1 MKPIDFAWG
10 SLRTITQK
18 QPSEIKLL
26 VDEIEYPTLG
36 TDSVGFV
43 IHLSSPQKHRDNLFR
58 LHGMYFD
65 NDKKGR
71 ASLWR
76 MFKASVYHLCLHTV
90 TSDYS
95 IYKSISDSVSS
106 TNNLLFAISQVEDH
120 SLIGHM
126 RSKWPGL
133 LLDCIYANYLSARRF
148 RNLEKENNRS
158 TKIAANILS
167 YSMTGKPLLPIGRE
181 VDKSLH
187 SLYQSLLK
195 VESASQQYHS
205 SGAFSSNGQI
215 SLQLSALTK
224 AKTDA
229 AKQIAD
235 FLDRQSC
242 DIVEMPSP
250 PYADN
255 HGQNHIFE
263 STTEVIQESLEDFDS
278 AFRNASS
285 ELLPEISKEEIRKSE
300 TYTETESQ
308 TVLADWEYSLSMM
321 KKLTDIHKSLD
332 PQTHFEGFV
341 FPNEDYSEFVRT
353 RSKLIGP
360 IRLVL
365 DRLRMIKFTVD
376 DLQGQE
382 SGYVDIPAA
391 IQVVASKSARNDV
404 FIQEENIMRSEAWA
418 ILIDSSKSLETF
430 QGEVRDVS
438 VCLSEVAKDL
448 MPNPN
453 SWACYSFNENFYIIK
468 DFSEI
473 YGNSTRARIGG
484 LSSGLKTYL
493 PDAMR
498 IAAGRLRSATEDVK
512 VMLIVSDGFPLGYEG
527 IDRALI
533 ETIDKIKKSGIQLI
547 GMGIGSSS
555 MRKYFRTNFSV
566 TNPFDLMK
574 NFVKTYTELSSSF

>member
-167 YSMTGKPLLPIGRE
+167 YCMTGKPLLPIGRE

-224 AKTDA
+224 AKTDV

-255 HGQNHIFE
+255 HGPNHIFE

>member
-18 QPSEIKLL
+18 QPSEKKLL

-36 TDSVGFV
+36 TDSIGFV

-215 SLQLSALTK
+215 SLQLSALT
-224 AKTDA
+224 
-229 AKQIAD
+229 IA
-235 FLDRQSC
+235 
-242 DIVEMPSP
+242 
-250 PYADN
+250 
-255 HGQNHIFE
+255 
-263 STTEVIQESLEDFDS
+263 
-278 AFRNASS
+278 
-285 ELLPEISKEEIRKSE
+285 
-300 TYTETESQ
+300 
-308 TVLADWEYSLSMM
+308 
-321 KKLTDIHKSLD
+321 
-332 PQTHFEGFV
+332 
-341 FPNEDYSEFVRT
+341 
-353 RSKLIGP
+353 
-360 IRLVL
+360 
-365 DRLRMIKFTVD
+365 
-376 DLQGQE
+376 
-382 SGYVDIPAA
+382 
-391 IQVVASKSARNDV
+391 
-404 FIQEENIMRSEAWA
+404 
-418 ILIDSSKSLETF
+418 
-430 QGEVRDVS
+430 
-438 VCLSEVAKDL
+438 
-448 MPNPN
+448 
-453 SWACYSFNENFYIIK
+453 
-468 DFSEI
+468 
-473 YGNSTRARIGG
+473 
-484 LSSGLKTYL
+484 
-493 PDAMR
+493 
-498 IAAGRLRSATEDVK
+498 
-512 VMLIVSDGFPLGYEG
+512 
-527 IDRALI
+527 
-533 ETIDKIKKSGIQLI
+533 
-547 GMGIGSSS
+547 
-555 MRKYFRTNFSV
+555 
-566 TNPFDLMK
+566 
-574 NFVKTYTELSSSF
+574 